1 MSVSKEFNAS
11 SVEEAVAKASAYLE
25 IPADELP
32 YEVVDEGSEGFLG
45 LGARDARIKV
55 DLPSESDPSKTAEP
69 TTDRVE
75 DAAYENNIET
85 DAAAT
90 PERAEK
96 MESDDPPVTEG
107 VSSEVEIGNL
117 DESGVEKETM
127 ASAPDWLIDEVN
139 EYVSSVIGGM
149 GLEARLDVYDTEEY
163 IAVDIASDHTAL
175 VIGQKGETIDSLQ
188 YLTNSAIY
196 RDRDFVK
203 RIVLDSEGYRQRRIE
218 AIQGMAHRTARKSIR
233 EGREIQMPP
242 MNSSERR
249 IVHMYLKENPRVTTF
264 SEGTGSDRRI
274 TVAPS

>member
-1 MSVSKEFNAS
+1 MSASREFNAS

-55 DLPSESDPSKTAEP
+55 DLPSESDFSKTAEP

>member
-1 MSVSKEFNAS
+1 MSASREFNAS

-55 DLPSESDPSKTAEP
+55 DLPSESDFSKTAEP

-85 DAAAT
+85 AAAAT